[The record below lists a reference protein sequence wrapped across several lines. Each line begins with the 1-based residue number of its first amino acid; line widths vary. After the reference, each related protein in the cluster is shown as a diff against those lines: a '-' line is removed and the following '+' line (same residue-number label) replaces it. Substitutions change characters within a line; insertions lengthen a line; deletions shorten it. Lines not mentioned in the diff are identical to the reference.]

1 MTLQDAYAIYV
12 AKTHFRTLRRYL
24 AWRVL
29 NAANSNTRAPTVLP
43 SLSRAETEG
52 AGINPLAPSIC
63 PINAHASAHTEFP
76 V

>member
-29 NAANSNTRAPTVLP
+29 NAANTNTRAVSPLP
-43 SLSRAETEG
+43 LRGQTGEAALSG
-52 AGINPLAPSIC
+52 AASPIC
-63 PINAHASAHTEFP
+63 QIDTHSPNSREI
-76 V
+76 

>member
-29 NAANSNTRAPTVLP
+29 NAANTNTRAASLP
-43 SLSRAETEG
+43 LRAETEG

-63 PINAHASAHTEFP
+63 QINTHTPAHNAGDA
-76 V
+76 